1 MNGMSF
7 PRLALLLLVMA
18 GVTYLMRVLPFTL
31 LRRPVRS
38 PFLRSL
44 LAYIPY
50 GVLSA
55 MAFPSILY
63 STGSFPSAVA
73 GTVAALVLAFFRR
86 SLLVVALGACLAAM
100 AVAVLMAV
108 VWGVPALV
116 AGLPCRCGACG
127 GGLPLPCRIGG
138 R

>member
-38 PFLRSL
+38 PFLHSL
-44 LAYIPY
+44 RGAECH
-50 GVLSA
+50 GVSVYPVLDRI
-55 MAFPSILY
+55 FPLRCCRN
-63 STGSFPSAVA
+63 GCRA
-73 GTVAALVLAFFRR
+73 
-86 SLLVVALGACLAAM
+86 GAC
-100 AVAVLMAV
+100 VF
-108 VWGVPALV
+108 PAL
-116 AGLPCRCGACG
+116 ASGGGAWRLPCGDGCRGADGGGIGGAGSGRRIALPLWCLR
-127 GGLPLPCRIGG
+127 GGLPLPCRLGG

>member
-1 MNGMSF
+1 MKSKWMRI
-7 PRLALLLLVMA
+7 PVLCLALLLLVMA

-73 GTVAALVLAFFRR
+73 GTVVALVLAFFRR

-108 VWGVPALV
+108 V
-116 AGLPCRCGACG
+116 
-127 GGLPLPCRIGG
+127 
-138 R
+138 

>member
-38 PFLRSL
+38 P
-44 LAYIPY
+44 YIPY

-73 GTVAALVLAFFRR
+73 GTAAALVLAFFRR

-108 VWGVPALV
+108 V
-116 AGLPCRCGACG
+116 
-127 GGLPLPCRIGG
+127 
-138 R
+138 

>member
-18 GVTYLMRVLPFTL
+18 GVTYL
-31 LRRPVRS
+31 RS

-73 GTVAALVLAFFRR
+73 GTAAALVLAFFRR

-108 VWGVPALV
+108 V
-116 AGLPCRCGACG
+116 
-127 GGLPLPCRIGG
+127 
-138 R
+138 

>member
-73 GTVAALVLAFFRR
+73 KLCRR
-86 SLLVVALGACLAAM
+86 Y
-100 AVAVLMAV
+100 
-108 VWGVPALV
+108 
-116 AGLPCRCGACG
+116 
-127 GGLPLPCRIGG
+127 
-138 R
+138 

>member
-73 GTVAALVLAFFRR
+73 GTAAALVLAFFRR

-100 AVAVLMAV
+100 AVAVLMA
-108 VWGVPALV
+108 LV
-116 AGLPCRCGACG
+116 
-127 GGLPLPCRIGG
+127 
-138 R
+138 